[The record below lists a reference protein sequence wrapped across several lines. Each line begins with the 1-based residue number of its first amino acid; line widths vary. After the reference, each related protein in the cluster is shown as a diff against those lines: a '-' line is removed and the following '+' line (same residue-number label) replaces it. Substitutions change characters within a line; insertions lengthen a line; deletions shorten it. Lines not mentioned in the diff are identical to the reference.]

1 MVEETIDDEH
11 RGAAAPAFI
20 TNVGTESIHDF
31 SSQEVKEFRE
41 LLVKWYS
48 ENKRDLPWR
57 RQITNPDVNQRA
69 YAVWV
74 SEVMLQQ
81 TQVATVI
88 SYYNKWMQKWP
99 TLQDLSKASLEEV
112 NETWSGLGYYSRG
125 RRLHEGAQ
133 KVVHEMKGEMPKT
146 ADELL
151 KQLPGVGKYTA
162 GAIASIAYGQ
172 ATGIV
177 DGNVIRVLC
186 RMRKMGGDS
195 TSQPVQDKLWQ
206 HANSLVDPDKAGD
219 FNQGMMELGATV
231 CTPKTPSC
239 NTCPVRSLCLANKEV
254 EFDKQE
260 KTKELTKDKSKPII
274 TDIECCIDSCPLCIQ
289 SSEEWDSSLGVQNY
303 PRKGKKKA
311 AREEQTK
318 VCILCKKNKTQALY
332 CIVQRPQKGLLA
344 GLWEFPSLKLDGDSS
359 KELSPQQLLID
370 SCGLHVD
377 TVTSTCHVGEGLSG
391 DDELNFVCRKGY
403 HAINVQAVVDHKL
416 RFTNAEVAWKHDDA
430 FILQQ
435 SALYRHMDTNLNA
448 GWLLGDSG
456 YPCLHK
462 TGGALSYRP
471 ERSTNIIETCF
482 RLHNLAVEKNIPL
495 NLDQPLP
502 ILHNDHINQQQNIAA
517 QALRNQII
525 QRF

>member
-11 RGAAAPAFI
+11 RGAEAPAFI

-69 YAVWV
+69 NGQHFKIY
-74 SEVMLQQ
+74 Q
-81 TQVATVI
+81 
-88 SYYNKWMQKWP
+88 
-99 TLQDLSKASLEEV
+99 KASLEEV

-133 KVVHEMKGEMPKT
+133 K
-146 ADELL
+146 
-151 KQLPGVGKYTA
+151 
-162 GAIASIAYGQ
+162 

-195 TSQPVQDKLWQ
+195 TNQPVQDKL
-206 HANSLVDPDKAGD
+206 
-219 FNQGMMELGATV
+219 
-231 CTPKTPSC
+231 
-239 NTCPVRSLCLANKEV
+239 V

-260 KTKELTKDKSKPII
+260 KTKELTKDKNKPII
-274 TDIECCIDSCPLCIQ
+274 TDIECCIDSCPCIFRVMRNGIA
-289 SSEEWDSSLGVQNY
+289 GVQNY

-377 TVTSTCHVGEGLSG
+377 TVTSTCHVGEVVHLFSHIHQTYII
-391 DDELNFVCRKGY
+391 DSITVKDNDSDTVVTDHPSTRPLRWVTEEELQESAVSTAMKKVFKAYTEKMNSKTPAKTKKQKVDKKQPS
-403 HAINVQAVVDHKL
+403 INSFFKS
-416 RFTNAEVAWKHDDA
+416 K
-430 FILQQ
+430 
-435 SALYRHMDTNLNA
+435 S
-448 GWLLGDSG
+448 
-456 YPCLHK
+456 
-462 TGGALSYRP
+462 
-471 ERSTNIIETCF
+471 
-482 RLHNLAVEKNIPL
+482 
-495 NLDQPLP
+495 
-502 ILHNDHINQQQNIAA
+502 
-517 QALRNQII
+517 
-525 QRF
+525 

>member
-1 MVEETIDDEH
+1 MVKRKINQNGTS
-11 RGAAAPAFI
+11 
-20 TNVGTESIHDF
+20 GTESIHDF

-112 NETWSGLGYYSRG
+112 NEAWSGLGYYSRG

-133 KVVHEMKGEMPKT
+133 KVVNEMKGKMPKT

-219 FNQGMMELGATV
+219 FNQGMMELGATI

-260 KTKELTKDKSKPII
+260 KTKELTKDRTKPII
-274 TDIECCIDSCPLCIQ
+274 TDIECCVDSCPLCIQ
-289 SSEEWDSSLGVQNY
+289 SNEVWDSSLGVQNY

-318 VCILCKKNKTQALY
+318 VCILCKKNKSEALY

-344 GLWEFPSLKLDGDSS
+344 GLWEFPSVKIDKDHP
-359 KELSPQQLLID
+359 KEASPQQLLVD

-377 TVTSTCHVGEGLSG
+377 TVASTCHVGEVVHLFSHIHQTYIIDSLTVEEDGSDTVVKDPSSTRPLRWVTEE
-391 DDELNFVCRKGY
+391 ELQESAVSTAMKKVFKAYTEKMNSKTPAKTKKQKVDKKQP
-403 HAINVQAVVDHKL
+403 AINSFSKS
-416 RFTNAEVAWKHDDA
+416 K
-430 FILQQ
+430 
-435 SALYRHMDTNLNA
+435 S
-448 GWLLGDSG
+448 
-456 YPCLHK
+456 
-462 TGGALSYRP
+462 
-471 ERSTNIIETCF
+471 
-482 RLHNLAVEKNIPL
+482 
-495 NLDQPLP
+495 
-502 ILHNDHINQQQNIAA
+502 
-517 QALRNQII
+517 
-525 QRF
+525 

>member
-1 MVEETIDDEH
+1 MVKRKIH
-11 RGAAAPAFI
+11 Q
-20 TNVGTESIHDF
+20 NGTESIHDF

-41 LLVKWYS
+41 LLLKWYS

-57 RQITNPDVNQRA
+57 RQISNPDVNQRA

-99 TLQDLSKASLEEV
+99 TLQDLSKATLEEV
-112 NETWSGLGYYSRG
+112 NEAWSGLGYYSRG

-133 KVVHEMKGEMPKT
+133 KVVSEMKGEMPKT

-151 KQLPGVGKYTA
+151 KLLPGVGKYTA

-195 TSQPVQDKLWQ
+195 TSQPVQEKLWQ

-254 EFDKQE
+254 EFNKQE
-260 KTKELTKDKSKPII
+260 KTKELTKDRSKPTIS
-274 TDIECCIDSCPLCIQ
+274 DIECCIDSCLLCIQ
-289 SSEEWDSSLGVQNY
+289 SSEVWDSSLGVQNY

-318 VCILCKKNKTQALY
+318 VCIVCKKNKSEALY
-332 CIVQRPQKGLLA
+332 CIVQRPEKGLLA
-344 GLWEFPSLKLDGDSS
+344 GLWEFPSLKIDGDCS
-359 KELSPQQLLID
+359 EEVSPQQLLKD

-377 TVTSTCHVGEGLSG
+377 TVTSTCHVGEVVHLFSHIHQTYIIDSITVEE
-391 DDELNFVCRKGY
+391 DDRDTVVTDLPSTKPLRWVTEEELQESAVSTAMKKVFKAFTDKMNSKTPAKTKKQKVDKKQPS
-403 HAINVQAVVDHKL
+403 INSFFKS
-416 RFTNAEVAWKHDDA
+416 N
-430 FILQQ
+430 
-435 SALYRHMDTNLNA
+435 S
-448 GWLLGDSG
+448 
-456 YPCLHK
+456 
-462 TGGALSYRP
+462 
-471 ERSTNIIETCF
+471 
-482 RLHNLAVEKNIPL
+482 
-495 NLDQPLP
+495 
-502 ILHNDHINQQQNIAA
+502 
-517 QALRNQII
+517 
-525 QRF
+525 

>member
-1 MVEETIDDEH
+1 MVKRKIH
-11 RGAAAPAFI
+11 Q
-20 TNVGTESIHDF
+20 NGTESIHDF

-41 LLVKWYS
+41 LLLKWYS

-57 RQITNPDVNQRA
+57 RQISNPDVNQRA

-99 TLQDLSKASLEEV
+99 TLQDLSKATLEEV
-112 NETWSGLGYYSRG
+112 NEAWSGLGYYSRG

-133 KVVHEMKGEMPKT
+133 KVVSEMKGEMPKT

-151 KQLPGVGKYTA
+151 KLLPGVGKYTA

-195 TSQPVQDKLWQ
+195 TSQPVQEKLWQ

-231 CTPKTPSC
+231 CTPKTPTC
-239 NTCPVRSLCLANKEV
+239 NTCPVRTLCLANKEV
-254 EFDKQE
+254 EFNKQE
-260 KTKELTKDKSKPII
+260 KTKELTKDKSKPSIS
-274 TDIECCIDSCPLCIQ
+274 DIECCIDSCPLCIQ
-289 SSEEWDSSLGVQNY
+289 SSEVWDSRTI
-303 PRKGKKKA
+303 PERKKKA

-318 VCILCKKNKTQALY
+318 VCIVCKKNKSEALY
-332 CIVQRPQKGLLA
+332 CIVQRPAKGLLA
-344 GLWEFPSLKLDGDSS
+344 GLWEFPSLKIDGDCSE
-359 KELSPQQLLID
+359 ELSPQQLLKD

-377 TVTSTCHVGEGLSG
+377 TLKHTYVGEVVHLFSHIHQTYVI
-391 DDELNFVCRKGY
+391 DSITVEEEDVKDHPSTKPLRWVTEEELHESAVSTAMKKVFKAFTDKMVSTLT
-403 HAINVQAVVDHKL
+403 ISNVA
-416 RFTNAEVAWKHDDA
+416 
-430 FILQQ
+430 
-435 SALYRHMDTNLNA
+435 
-448 GWLLGDSG
+448 
-456 YPCLHK
+456 
-462 TGGALSYRP
+462 
-471 ERSTNIIETCF
+471 
-482 RLHNLAVEKNIPL
+482 
-495 NLDQPLP
+495 
-502 ILHNDHINQQQNIAA
+502 
-517 QALRNQII
+517 
-525 QRF
+525 